1 MKFPPDTAMDLP
13 FILIKYSEKEVRP
26 EVLSVDPL
34 PMGTA
39 KPKPP
44 SPQKQAEQLAL
55 ARERK
60 VTRKNY
66 LAS

>member
-1 MKFPPDTAMDLP
+1 M
-13 FILIKYSEKEVRP
+13 LIKYSEKEVRP

-34 PMGTA
+34 PMGTT